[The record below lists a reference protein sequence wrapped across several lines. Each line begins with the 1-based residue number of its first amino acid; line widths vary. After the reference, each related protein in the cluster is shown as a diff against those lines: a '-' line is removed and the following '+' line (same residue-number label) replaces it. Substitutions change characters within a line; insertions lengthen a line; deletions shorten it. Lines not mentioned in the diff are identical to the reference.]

1 METVCHFLSLGNMLH
16 KKKKKSCLME
26 NATLAVS
33 PLLHCHHF
41 RQRRAVFVLL
51 IASEYQGLLSTL
63 CTNFSS
69 ELTVYT
75 AT

>member
-1 METVCHFLSLGNMLH
+1 
-16 KKKKKSCLME
+16 ME

>member
-1 METVCHFLSLGNMLH
+1 
-16 KKKKKSCLME
+16 ME
-26 NATLAVS
+26 NASLAVS

-41 RQRRAVFVLL
+41 SQRRAVFVLL